1 LCFSVFCST
10 NKLVLVRT
18 QTPYTIKDVSKSLLK
33 YRKRL
38 NVKLTSTIGN
48 KKDTLKAV
56 YFGKNKINDYIK
68 LILHKNNIIKV

>member
-1 LCFSVFCST
+1 MNSLSDEGKSTEEIRDHLNLLCYR
-10 NKLVLVRT
+10 KVRT

-68 LILHKNNIIKV
+68 